1 MEIKGILKAK
11 SPTQVV
17 NEKFSKRDFVLTTEA
32 DGKYPQ
38 HISFQCTQDKC
49 GLLDKFKEGQELTVY
64 FNLRGREWSGP
75 QGIKYFN
82 TIEAWRI
89 EGQSASATPSAPS
102 FNPEDSDLPF

>member
-17 NEKFSKRDFVLTTEA
+17 NEKFSKREFVLTTEA

-49 GLLDKFKEGQELTVY
+49 SLLDKFNEGQELTVY

-89 EGQSASATPSAPS
+89 EGKSASATPSAPS
-102 FNPEDSDLPF
+102 FNPQDSDLPF

>member
-1 MEIKGILKAK
+1 MEIKGILKSK

-49 GLLDKFKEGQELTVY
+49 SLLDKFNEGQQLTVF

-75 QGIKYFN
+75 NGIKYFN

-89 EGQSASATPSAPS
+89 ERQSSSATPSAPS
-102 FNPEDSDLPF
+102 FNPDDSDLPF